1 MYRFRRLKGWLS
13 LWLIVAVL
21 GHFGLSHHEASAFVL
36 CFGADG
42 HVAVEPA
49 DHEHA
54 LPHPNEGSPTK
65 GGAHTHGLKL
75 EERPCLDL
83 PVVKGD
89 HGAHKPLSGPQKPLL
104 NEGLAVAILVI
115 AIILFPKAIATPLFP
130 PDPPIVDSRLI
141 ALRSVVLL
149 N

>member
-1 MYRFRRLKGWLS
+1 MYRFPRLKGWLS

-21 GHFGLSHHEASAFVL
+21 GHFGLSYHEASAFVL
-36 CFGADG
+36 CFGTDG

-54 LPHPNEGSPTK
+54 LPHSNESSPPEA
-65 GGAHTHGLKL
+65 GAHTHGLKL

-83 PVVKGD
+83 PVVSGNHGD
-89 HGAHKPLSGPQKPLL
+89 HKLLTGPQKPLL
-104 NEGLAVAILVI
+104 DEGLVVAILVI
-115 AIILFPKAIATPLFP
+115 AIIFFPKAIATPVFS
-130 PDPPIVDSRLI
+130 PDPSIVDSRLI